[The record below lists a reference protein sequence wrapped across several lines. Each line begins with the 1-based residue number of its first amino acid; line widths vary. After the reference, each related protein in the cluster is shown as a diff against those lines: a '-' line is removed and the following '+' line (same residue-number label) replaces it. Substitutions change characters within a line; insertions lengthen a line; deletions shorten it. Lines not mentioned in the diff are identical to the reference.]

1 MNEKRKNAVLR
12 SFGASVRKHRRMA
25 GLSQEACADLCELDR
40 SYLGGVERGE
50 RNLTLAQVVKIC
62 DSLKVNVTEML
73 ADLDKKWPKKKEP

>member
-12 SFGASVRKHRRMA
+12 HFGHAVRRERRLQ

-50 RNLTLAQVVKIC
+50 RSLTLANVVKIC
-62 DSLKVNVTEML
+62 DALKVNVTHML
-73 ADLDKKWPKKKEP
+73 QELDKWPKQKGP